1 MAEYSVLIVDDD
13 VWMQRILS
21 KTLQSYGFKKTYL
34 ASNGF
39 DGIGK
44 AVEFHPDLIVLDILM
59 PELSGHLTLKVIKSI
74 KMIKD
79 IPVIMVSALSD
90 VENLGR
96 AVKSGTAGF
105 ISKPFTRAT
114 VYEKLLDL
122 YGKEKLDLIQKG
134 MDINEA
140 ENLGYYNPNDFG
152 DLSEMQT
159 RGGIPAPPPS
169 QPSSP
174 SPAKDE
180 DLGFSMPDF
189 SKESSSAEGDFTDDD
204 QKSIDSIKE
213 LLLKQRK

>member
-1 MAEYSVLIVDDD
+1 MAEYSVLIIDDD

-21 KTLQSYGFKKTYL
+21 KTLQSYGFKKTFL

-39 DGIGK
+39 DGIAK
-44 AVEFHPDLIVLDILM
+44 SVEFRPNLIVLDILM

-74 KMIKD
+74 KITKD

-140 ENLGYYNPNDFG
+140 ENLGYYSENDFG
-152 DLSEMQT
+152 EL
-159 RGGIPAPPPS
+159 GGGGKK
-169 QPSSP
+169 SSG
-174 SPAKDE
+174 SSTSSG
-180 DLGFSMPDF
+180 GFDMPDF
-189 SKESSSAEGDFTDDD
+189 SQERPEPSGSGGDEND
-204 QKSIDSIKE
+204 SIDSIKE